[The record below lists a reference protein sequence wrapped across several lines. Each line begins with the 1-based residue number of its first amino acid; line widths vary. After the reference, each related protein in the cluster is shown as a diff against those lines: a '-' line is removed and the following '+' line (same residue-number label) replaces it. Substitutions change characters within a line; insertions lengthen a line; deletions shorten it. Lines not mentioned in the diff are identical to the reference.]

1 MSTSDQEQA
10 VDATPEAGGASR
22 AAEATVPNQAP
33 NRPTAER
40 ASQRRGGE
48 AEGADRD
55 AERAE
60 AGGAPEAAEGAGR
73 AGIPKPAQ
81 APEAAGSEARGAS
94 GRAEQPAHSEEAR
107 SHQLAYSAEELESP
121 EPSEGAADEAERQ
134 GMAPRQARRIRMVA
148 AGVLM
153 AAMGVILVVRL
164 ATRSSVLVVGVYG
177 LALILCGV
185 VIELS
190 RNGRTRLGSW
200 LLVVGL
206 AAALG
211 MDWFVLP

>member
-10 VDATPEAGGASR
+10 VDATPKKRGASR
-22 AAEATVPNQAP
+22 ATEAAVPNQAP
-33 NRPTAER
+33 SRPTAER
-40 ASQRRGGE
+40 APQ
-48 AEGADRD
+48 
-55 AERAE
+55 
-60 AGGAPEAAEGAGR
+60 AGGTEIAEAAEVA
-73 AGIPKPAQ
+73 
-81 APEAAGSEARGAS
+81 EAAEAAEDAKAAGAAEGDGPSTPSERPKSA
-94 GRAEQPAHSEEAR
+94 
-107 SHQLAYSAEELESP
+107 QLADSVEDLNDPESSADP
-121 EPSEGAADEAERQ
+121 VDPADPADEPERH